1 MESDIQAACYAQLAY
16 IFAWANWATSEIWS
30 RPVCS
35 FFQKRTLST
44 GGAYVKPDAKQYVA
58 SVQRESGRICG
69 EKYPAMCEKFSAT
82 GCVRK

>member
-1 MESDIQAACYAQLAY
+1 
-16 IFAWANWATSEIWS
+16 
-30 RPVCS
+30 
-35 FFQKRTLST
+35 
-44 GGAYVKPDAKQYVA
+44 VKPDAKQYVA